1 MVSSPGKPGG
11 GWAEFFSD
19 TVWGAGGGEKGHVTV
34 M

>member
-19 TVWGAGGGEKGHVTV
+19 TVWGAGGEKGHVTV

>member
-19 TVWGAGGGEKGHVTV
+19 TVWGAGGRRV